1 MNYGTS
7 VTLLSNE
14 ERGWEFGRVAGF
26 FMRGWLKFD
35 SWRFKAKR
43 SVWVVVNDKR
53 IFTFNC
59 HGI

>member
-26 FMRGWLKFD
+26 FYEGLAEI
-35 SWRFKAKR
+35 RFLA
-43 SVWVVVNDKR
+43 
-53 IFTFNC
+53 F
-59 HGI
+59 

>member
-35 SWRFKAKR
+35 SWRFKAK
-43 SVWVVVNDKR
+43 
-53 IFTFNC
+53 C
-59 HGI
+59 